1 MVREVI
7 GELFGPVADLAIEEA
22 VLPRGSE
29 PAHDAEEVIAALQR
43 VSADER
49 AEAFR
54 INAKQVPALPRQPL
68 RLRKSPSPRLA
79 GQCKCG
85 AGDPCPVC
93 NAVEPPLM
101 PDHFVRGEEAEL
113 YAEYLSLIDA
123 MNRLSRKRP

>member
-79 GQCKCG
+79 GRMQMRRRRSLPSVQRSRT
-85 AGDPCPVC
+85 APH
-93 NAVEPPLM
+93 AR
-101 PDHFVRGEEAEL
+101 HVRGEKAEL